1 MTQGYWTGSAGRLH
15 DPAPARA
22 TPPDLAAGTAGRGAP
37 LVDFDA
43 AGGVDL
49 DRLERGLALR
59 ADRVGEG
66 RYRVSGG
73 TQDHWVD
80 LFTAAH
86 PRCDCGDHVWRDQVC
101 KHILAALLREGDAR
115 VVGALATVVTRVR
128 EQAREQAGT
137 DAAPRRAA

>member
-1 MTQGYWTGSAGRLH
+1 MTHGHWTGSAGRLH
-15 DPAPARA
+15 DPAPSREHPGERAPVAR
-22 TPPDLAAGTAGRGAP
+22 TAP

-59 ADRVGEG
+59 AERVGDG
-66 RYRVSGG
+66 RYRVTGG
-73 TQDHWVD
+73 SQDHWVD

-115 VVGALATVVTRVR
+115 VVGALATVVTR
-128 EQAREQAGT
+128 AREQAAPP
-137 DAAPRRAA
+137 AARRSVGRRAA